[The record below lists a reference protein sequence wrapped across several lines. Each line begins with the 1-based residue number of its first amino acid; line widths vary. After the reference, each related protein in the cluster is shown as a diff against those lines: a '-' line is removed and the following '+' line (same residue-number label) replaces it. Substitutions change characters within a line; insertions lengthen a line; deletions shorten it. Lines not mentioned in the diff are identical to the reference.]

1 MGYLTEMNGM
11 STLSNPSL
19 TLVDGWMQ
27 STGHRMNLLS
37 YEHVAG
43 SVACYGGYCVFLGL
57 NHSSFGE
64 GCYTAAEGQAYAK
77 RFESCT
83 QEQMRQYDILNQE
96 QQLLMSKQ
104 ERCMMSKNERR
115 TDFGIA
121 QFRKSCVK
129 YNYLKVYHK
138 TGEEL

>member
-11 STLSNPSL
+11 PTLSNPSL

-43 SVACYGGYCVFLGL
+43 SVACYGGYVFLGL
-57 NHSSFGE
+57 NHGSFGE

-96 QQLLMSKQ
+96 YDRLSAEYKKMPQISRSESEYQRSMVMYQQLQSLYNQ
-104 ERCMMSKNERR
+104 IVNFRC
-115 TDFGIA
+115 
-121 QFRKSCVK
+121 
-129 YNYLKVYHK
+129 
-138 TGEEL
+138 